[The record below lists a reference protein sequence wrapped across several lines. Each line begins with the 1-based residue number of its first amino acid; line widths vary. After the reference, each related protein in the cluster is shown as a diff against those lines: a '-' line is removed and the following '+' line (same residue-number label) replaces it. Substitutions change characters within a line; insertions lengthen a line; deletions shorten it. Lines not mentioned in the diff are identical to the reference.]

1 MFSRPQTSLYD
12 RSMTLPN
19 ESITSLQ
26 RVLHEQFGADV
37 SFGDAEEIGIGL
49 VELYQLLL
57 KLRT

>member
-1 MFSRPQTSLYD
+1 
-12 RSMTLPN
+12 MTLPN